1 MCYCLNTCFTKS
13 LKLFLEWY
21 FPLIITCDS
30 PYLEYIKQVYG
41 SNVTCP
47 FFTKDFR
54 FIYNDKNFQ
63 SPKWPMAECSG
74 NVNSRHFSIRAV
86 GKPCNPHECEIFKQ
100 KNRQRDISNYNFEWY
115 NGRPGFLMGVRW
127 SEPYSNIL
135 PMLNNE
141 WVEVVRSVEH
151 GKLFETLFHAAIGSG
166 VFINTGNTYVEN
178 KINDLSHIEDE
189 WMVYNNIVPSGVRR
203 IRRGSWIGNTHI
215 PLDKLYIFNGVVKNS
230 PYYYMGYDLGYD
242 SIQTLNPPQITI
254 TSIDSTVNSSCCKD
268 CNKHDLLLKCSH
280 PTSLCGY
287 ISYRTG
293 LNAISKCDC
302 SNKYETTNC
311 FGKYDIIGE
320 TQLIFD
326 ESSDDTEKED
336 LDIPKAEIVGIYDKK
351 NNMRQVDIN
360 DDAISGRNDDAR
372 SGRNDDSRS
381 GRNEDSRSGRNE
393 DSRFGRY
400 DDARSGR
407 YDDARYGRNDD
418 ARYGRNDDS
427 RFGRNDDSRRSYINE
442 DSRFGRN
449 DDPRR
454 SYINDDSRFGRYE
467 DSRFGRDEI
476 QDVNSYFGKQS

>member
-1 MCYCLNTCFTKS
+1 
-13 LKLFLEWY
+13 
-21 FPLIITCDS
+21 
-30 PYLEYIKQVYG
+30 
-41 SNVTCP
+41 
-47 FFTKDFR
+47 
-54 FIYNDKNFQ
+54 
-63 SPKWPMAECSG
+63 
-74 NVNSRHFSIRAV
+74 
-86 GKPCNPHECEIFKQ
+86 
-100 KNRQRDISNYNFEWY
+100 
-115 NGRPGFLMGVRW
+115 
-127 SEPYSNIL
+127 
-135 PMLNNE
+135 
-141 WVEVVRSVEH
+141 
-151 GKLFETLFHAAIGSG
+151 
-166 VFINTGNTYVEN
+166 
-178 KINDLSHIEDE
+178 
-189 WMVYNNIVPSGVRR
+189 MVYNNIVPSGVRR
-203 IRRGSWIGNTHI
+203 IRRGTWTGNTHI

-336 LDIPKAEIVGIYDKK
+336 LAIPKAEIVGIYDRQI
-351 NNMRQVDIN
+351 NMRQVDIN
-360 DDAISGRNDDAR
+360 DDAISDI
-372 SGRNDDSRS
+372 
-381 GRNEDSRSGRNE
+381 NE
-393 DSRFGRY
+393 DSRFGR
-400 DDARSGR
+400 
-407 YDDARYGRNDD
+407 NE
-418 ARYGRNDDS
+418 
-427 RFGRNDDSRRSYINE
+427 DSRRSYINE
-442 DSRFGRN
+442 DPRRFGRN
-449 DDPRR
+449 DDSRR